1 MNHAVAGAAVPS
13 APRATLAWALVA
25 LAALNT
31 VTFVAELVTGWSW
44 LPTVGH
50 LLNPLIA
57 TLAVV
62 LCWRAARHPT
72 TPAVARTVW
81 RLTAAGMAFIAS
93 SIAVRLVTATG
104 MSEVPAPVHTML
116 QVAGAILLAASIV
129 RIPLGLRTRAQKA
142 ELALDVATLVVAAG
156 VLMWH
161 LVVTFA
167 GGEITRSTVS
177 HVAPV
182 MAPALM
188 AVLLAAKA
196 ALAGSGVVPR
206 RALYLRAVSA
216 LVGGFG
222 SAVGVLLLSVRPD
235 VDVQLVLN
243 PIASVTIALSAHLQ
257 IVDAERTGAPAPRS
271 RTFST
276 LPYVAVVAVA
286 ALLVRTSVED
296 APDRLVVVAAAV
308 TLTALVI
315 VRQLLA
321 FQQNAALLSVIGTHE
336 RQFRLLVQNSSDIVT
351 ITEPGGTI
359 RYVSPSVLRVLGR
372 DPDALL
378 GRHVLDLA
386 HPDDHRVARAAVGS
400 VAATSGAAATY
411 EMRLRHADGS
421 WRWLEIVASNLVH
434 EPSVEGWVSN
444 ARDVTE
450 TREVQ
455 ERLSHQA
462 THDAL
467 TGLANR
473 VLFGDRVQ
481 AAVTSAAPGER
492 LSLVLVDLDDFKS
505 VNDTLGHAVGDGL
518 LVEVAER
525 MRAALRTTDTVARLG
540 GDEFA
545 ILLTGLDRDAV
556 DAVLVRIV
564 DALLAPVEVDRH
576 RLVVRASFGVVEG
589 VRGDDPAELLR
600 QADIAMYEAKRRGE
614 GGFQRYRPGS
624 QPLGSPRTA
633 EDHAPRE
640 GVDVA
645 PAAATRASD
654 PPA

>member
-1 MNHAVAGAAVPS
+1 MNHAVAGDAVPS
-13 APRATLAWALVA
+13 APRATLAWVLVA

-31 VTFVAELVTGWSW
+31 VAFVAELTTGWSA
-44 LPTVGH
+44 LPALGH
-50 LLNPLIA
+50 VLNPLVA

-62 LCWRAARHPT
+62 LCWRAAQHPT
-72 TPAVARTVW
+72 TPVAARTVW
-81 RLTAAGMAFIAS
+81 RLTAAGMAFIAV
-93 SIAVRLVTATG
+93 SIGVRLVIATG
-104 MSEVPAPVHTML
+104 ASDVPAPAHTVL
-116 QVAGAILLAASIV
+116 QVTGAVLLAASIV
-129 RIPLGLRTRAQKA
+129 RIPLGLRTRTQKA
-142 ELALDVATLVVAAG
+142 ELTLDVATLVVAAG

-167 GGEITRSTVS
+167 GGEITRATVS

-235 VDVQLVLN
+235 VDVQLLLN

-257 IVDAERTGAPAPRS
+257 IADAARAGAPAARP

-286 ALLVRTSVED
+286 ALLVRTSVQD

-321 FQQNAALLSVIGTHE
+321 FRQNAALLSVIGTHE

-351 ITEPGGTI
+351 ITEPGGAI

-372 DPDALL
+372 DPDSLL
-378 GRHVLDLA
+378 GRHVLELA
-386 HPDDHRVARAAVGS
+386 HPDDHGVARAGVAS
-400 VAATSGAAATY
+400 VAGTPGATATY

-421 WRWLEIVASNLVH
+421 WRWLEVVASNLVH
-434 EPSVEGWVSN
+434 EPHVEGLVSN

-473 VLFGDRVQ
+473 ALFGDRVR
-481 AAVTSAAPGER
+481 AAVSSAAPGER

-518 LVEVAER
+518 LVEVAAR
-525 MRAALRTTDTVARLG
+525 MSAALRASDTVARLG

-545 ILLTGLDRDAV
+545 ILLSGLDRDAV
-556 DAVLVRIV
+556 DAVLARIV
-564 DALLAPVEVDRH
+564 DALLAPVEVEGH
-576 RLVVRASFGVVEG
+576 RLVVRASFGVVDG
-589 VRGDDPAELLR
+589 APGDDPAELLR

-624 QPLGSPRTA
+624 RPLGSPLTV
-633 EDHAPRE
+633 EDPAPQD
-640 GVDVA
+640 GVDVVR
-645 PAAATRASD
+645 PTGTRASD
-654 PPA
+654 PAA

>member
-1 MNHAVAGAAVPS
+1 MNHAVVGDAVP
-13 APRATLAWALVA
+13 APRTTLAWGLVA
-25 LAALNT
+25 LATLNT
-31 VTFVAELVTGWSW
+31 VAFVGELVTGWSA
-44 LPTVGH
+44 LPAVGH
-50 LLNPLIA
+50 VLNPLIA
-57 TLAVV
+57 TLAVA
-62 LCWRAARHPT
+62 LCWRAARHPS

-81 RLTAAGMAFIAS
+81 RLTAAGMAFIAA
-93 SIAVRLVTATG
+93 SITVRLMIATG
-104 MSEVPAPVHTML
+104 ASDVPAPAHTVL
-116 QVAGAILLAASIV
+116 QVAGAVLLAASIV
-129 RIPLGLRTRAQKA
+129 RIPLGLRTRTQKA
-142 ELALDVATLVVAAG
+142 ELALDLATLVVAAG
-156 VLMWH
+156 VLLWH
-161 LVVTFA
+161 VVATFA

-196 ALAGSGVVPR
+196 ALAGSGAVPR

-235 VDVQLVLN
+235 VDVQLLLN
-243 PIASVTIALSAHLQ
+243 PIASVTIAVSAHLQ
-257 IVDAERTGAPAPRS
+257 VADAARTGAPAVRP

-286 ALLVRTSVED
+286 VLLVRTSVQD

-308 TLTALVI
+308 VLTALVI

-321 FQQNAALLSVIGTHE
+321 FRQNAALLSVIGTHE

-372 DPDALL
+372 DPDSLL
-378 GRHVLDLA
+378 GRHVLELA
-386 HPDDHRVARAAVGS
+386 HPDDHGVARAGVAS
-400 VAATSGAAATY
+400 VAGTPGAAATY

-421 WRWLEIVASNLVH
+421 WRWLEVVASNLVH
-434 EPSVEGWVSN
+434 EPHVEGWVSN

-473 VLFGDRVQ
+473 ALFGDRVR
-481 AAVTSAAPGER
+481 AAVSSAAPGER
-492 LSLVLVDLDDFKS
+492 LSLVLIDLDDFKS

-525 MRAALRTTDTVARLG
+525 MSAALRASDTVARLG

-564 DALLAPVEVDRH
+564 DALLAPVEVERH
-576 RLVVRASFGVVEG
+576 RLVVRASFGVVDG
-589 VRGDDPAELLR
+589 APGDDPAELLR
-600 QADIAMYEAKRRGE
+600 RADIAMYEAKRRGE
-614 GGFQRYRPGS
+614 GGVQRYRPGS
-624 QPLGSPRTA
+624 RPLGSPHTVA
-633 EDHAPRE
+633 DPAPED
-640 GVDVA
+640 GVDVV
-645 PAAATRASD
+645 PPTGTRASD
-654 PPA
+654 PAA